1 MIRIAFAV
9 FLLVGCDHKKKED
22 PAATA
27 PPAPVQPA
35 QPAQPPP
42 SPPDAAA
49 APQAV
54 DVPTTTD
61 FEDQASKD
69 ITDKNVEAKVKAMEG
84 ELGQ

>member
-1 MIRIAFAV
+1 MIRIALAA

-22 PAATA
+22 PAATP
-27 PPAPVQPA
+27 PPAQQQPA
-35 QPAQPPP
+35 QPAPPP
-42 SPPDAAA
+42 PAAPDAAP

-69 ITDKNVEAKVKAMEG
+69 ITDKNVEAKVKAMEA